1 MDIGKSLCGTGAA
14 SLFSFQKG
22 GRALRRKKGPFTMM
36 PHREEAPMFSDMR
49 NFETRAF
56 LILLAAATLL
66 FGWLLLPFFDV
77 MFWAVVIAVLFSPV
91 NIFLRDRRGLG
102 PNIASSLTVLLCLF
116 VIILPLAWIL
126 YSCLSEGAALYARL
140 SSGSSSLADAVDRL
154 RETFPAAQ
162 EWLARYGYDAERIK
176 AELSKLALS
185 LGGLIAKNTV
195 AFGGGAAHFLTNLAL
210 VLYVAFFLVR
220 DGERYK
226 NLLIRALPFG
236 DHREEGLFRKF
247 AGVMRATVKGSLLVA
262 MAQGALGGLMFWI
275 LDIRGAVLWG
285 VVMTLLS
292 LIPVVGAALGWGPTA
307 IYLLLTGHYWQ
318 GTALI
323 AYGACVIGL
332 ADNLLR
338 PVLVGRDT
346 KLPDFLV
353 LLSTL
358 GGFMMFGMDGF
369 VTGPTLAV
377 LFVTVW
383 QIFMEE
389 CGRGDCETIALTAAE
404 KPASL
409 CSEGDGIL
417 PPSGGE
423 SCVQGEKTEVASSG
437 SVSQNSSGKEE
448 G

>member
-1 MDIGKSLCGTGAA
+1 
-14 SLFSFQKG
+14 
-22 GRALRRKKGPFTMM
+22 M
-36 PHREEAPMFSDMR
+36 PIREEYLMFADMR
-49 NFETRAF
+49 RFETRAF
-56 LILLAAATLL
+56 LLLLAAATVL

-77 MFWAVVIAVLFSPV
+77 LFWAVVIGVLFSPV
-91 NIFLRDRRGLG
+91 NIFLRDGRGMG
-102 PNIASSLTVLLCLF
+102 PNIASALTVLLCLF

-140 SSGSSSLADAVDRL
+140 ASGTDSLAEAVDRL
-154 RETFPAAQ
+154 REAFPAAQ
-162 EWLARYGYDAERIK
+162 EWLARYGYDAARIK
-176 AELSKLALS
+176 AEVSRLALS

-210 VLYVAFFLVR
+210 VLYIAFFLVR
-220 DGERYK
+220 DGERLK
-226 NLLIRALPFG
+226 GLLIRALPFG
-236 DHREEGLFRKF
+236 DHREERLFRKF

-262 MAQGALGGLMFWI
+262 MAQGALGGLIFWM
-275 LDIRGAVLWG
+275 LDIRAAVLWG

-292 LIPVVGAALGWGPTA
+292 LIPVVGATLVWGPTA
-307 IYLLLTGHYWQ
+307 VYLLVTGHYWQ
-318 GTALI
+318 GAILI

-389 CGRGDCETIALTAAE
+389 CGRGEVCPDDGQDGGAFSLCAEAQPCMESMKERTAGAETLSGESEACRGE
-404 KPASL
+404 GRGMGASL
-409 CSEGDGIL
+409 RGSGTGDAA
-417 PPSGGE
+417 
-423 SCVQGEKTEVASSG
+423 SCGDIPARED
-437 SVSQNSSGKEE
+437 
-448 G
+448 